1 MSKQGT
7 LFTKIRHNRDK
18 GAVALYLGKSDKEAM
33 QAAGLNYSPA
43 NGRRF
48 RCSADVRARL
58 KELFDA
64 DRPFLFL
71 EALRARREREALA
84 YARMGS
90 YFEDVLD
97 EHGKATGA
105 VKFKGFTNLTDEQ
118 IAAIA
123 SFKPTK
129 LGFELKLHDKDSSLK
144 AIEQRVEPQ
153 VLPTNGLDDQHIER
167 DEPQCFS
174 GSTLR
179 TLVEPT
185 RPN

>member
-1 MSKQGT
+1 MKT
-7 LFTKIRHNRDK
+7 
-18 GAVALYLGKSDKEAM
+18 
-33 QAAGLNYSPA
+33 
-43 NGRRF
+43 
-48 RCSADVRARL
+48 
-58 KELFDA
+58 
-64 DRPFLFL
+64 
-71 EALRARREREALA
+71 
-84 YARMGS
+84 
-90 YFEDVLD
+90 
-97 EHGKATGA
+97 ATGA

-144 AIEQRVEPQ
+144 AIEARVEPQ
-153 VLPTNGLDDQHIER
+153 VLPNASDDQHVDDRE
-167 DEPQCFS
+167 DAQAFS

>member
-7 LFTKIRHNRDK
+7 LFTKIRYNRDK
-18 GAVALYLGKSDKEAM
+18 GALALYVGKSDKEAM
-33 QAAGLNYSPA
+33 EAAGLIYSAA
-43 NGRRF
+43 NARRF
-48 RCSADVRARL
+48 RSSSDVRARL

-84 YARMGS
+84 YARMAS
-90 YFEDVLD
+90 YFEDAVD
-97 EHGKATGA
+97 EQGKPTGGLR
-105 VKFKGFTNLTDEQ
+105 FKGFAALSDEQ
-118 IAAIA
+118 VAAIA
-123 SFKPTK
+123 SIKQTK
-129 LGFELKLHDKDSSLK
+129 LGIELKLHDKNASLQ

-153 VLPTNGLDDQHIER
+153 VAATVAPDDQADR
-167 DEPQCFS
+167 DEPQPFT

-179 TLVEPT
+179 TLVEPM